1 MTAEIEHIFHL
12 VQSINYHIQVLIKET
27 GSIFTYSI
35 AHIKRQTF
43 LNIAVFK
50 SKKKQI
56 LLKRKKTQKY

>member
-50 SKKKQI
+50 SKKN
-56 LLKRKKTQKY
+56 KYC